1 MGHHQVE
8 SLAATRPWKRV
19 VGTLGVGAGMAGLPG
34 VEQGSLE
41 AVADAT
47 LEASLDGLERAKSDP
62 GLRHVFYLLT
72 QITQAARQEDFATAL
87 ERLGVRQPA
96 MALALPGIESA
107 AGGTADT
114 IYDLVAHFTNA
125 VDRHIREG
133 RVRSDIGELA
143 QKAAAQSLT
152 NLCEHRSET
161 LFGSTE
167 DSVQDALRRLSTKA
181 GFARL
186 TRDFFARLSGEY
198 LVYHLSRELSNH
210 VGPGRR
216 FESVHEHNEFLGA
229 LDSHCRTASSALT
242 DFAGTWY
249 SKHNFEG
256 GITERKAGGF
266 TAHALDKMRDA
277 LRHVGGGHAE

>member
-19 VGTLGVGAGMAGLPG
+19 VGTLGVGAGMSGLPG
-34 VEQGSLE
+34 VEPGSLE
-41 AVADAT
+41 AIADAT

-72 QITQAARQEDFATAL
+72 QITLAARQEDFAAAL
-87 ERLGVRQPA
+87 DRLGVRQPA
-96 MALALPGIESA
+96 MALALPGEQPAS
-107 AGGTADT
+107 GTADT

-125 VDRHIREG
+125 VDRNIRER
-133 RVRSDIGELA
+133 RVSSDIGELA

-152 NLCEHRSET
+152 SLCENRSET

-186 TRDFFARLSGEY
+186 TRDFFTRLSGEY

-216 FESVHEHNEFLGA
+216 FESVHEHNEFLNA
-229 LDSHCRTASSALT
+229 LDSHCRTASRALI

-277 LRHVGGGHAE
+277 LRHVGGGHAA